1 MEEERKKHTHEIILE
16 PIQVI
21 KEQKEEVSEKAIE
34 KKSEMVG
41 LVKSS
46 VKNSPQKGRLEQNKG
61 NLKSALLNRGK
72 IGASEKLREEVKL
85 PKVANKSPYHE
96 HRR

>member
-34 KKSEMVG
+34 KKSEMVA
-41 LVKSS
+41 SM
-46 VKNSPQKGRLEQNKG
+46 KNSPQKSRLD
-61 NLKSALLNRGK
+61 
-72 IGASEKLREEVKL
+72 
-85 PKVANKSPYHE
+85 
-96 HRR
+96 

>member
-34 KKSEMVG
+34 KKSEMVA
-41 LVKSS
+41 SM
-46 VKNSPQKGRLEQNKG
+46 KNSPQKSRLDQKKG

-72 IGASEKLREEVKL
+72 M
-85 PKVANKSPYHE
+85 VANE
-96 HRR
+96 R